1 MPAGALAKIGDNLPG
16 GVRPP
21 LASGCAAKYRRRM
34 NRTRHTNTAC
44 ARAGLS
50 VPLAALAAMDGGR
63 QQHRL
68 ARLSVPLAVLAAMG
82 LAGPVTVAAQDV
94 AEFYGNRSITILV
107 GAGPGG
113 VTDTSARI
121 IAGYLEEIVPGSPTV
136 IVQNMPGGGSVTMA
150 NHIYRSAARDGTV
163 LGYSLP
169 AIVLAQL
176 MEPNRAKYDGRELSW
191 IGSAITSTNVIS
203 VLEGSPAMTLD
214 QALETEIILGATG
227 RGSLLYQLPALAR
240 ELLGLN
246 VRIITGYQGSA
257 EISLAMERGEVH
269 GQSAGLDYWSLARP
283 EWLSGGRLHHLVRI
297 GPPDA
302 RAPNTPH
309 IADLVATDRERA
321 LAEILEIGPNM
332 GWPLFAPPDLPA
344 DRLAALRAAF
354 SNTLQDE
361 AFAAAIL
368 TSMRA
373 PVTPRHGADLRM
385 FVENALD
392 TPEFVVAEAKE
403 LLGL

>member
-1 MPAGALAKIGDNLPG
+1 MIESKHRIA
-16 GVRPP
+16 P
-21 LASGCAAKYRRRM
+21 LV
-34 NRTRHTNTAC
+34 RTRG
-44 ARAGLS
+44 RA
-50 VPLAALAAMDGGR
+50 A
-63 QQHRL
+63 
-68 ARLSVPLAVLAAMG
+68 LAVLA
-82 LAGPVTVAAQDV
+82 VALSLGSTTAEAQEV
-94 AEFYGNRSITILV
+94 ADFYANRSITILV

-113 VTDTSARI
+113 ITDTSARI
-121 IAGYLEEIVPGSPTV
+121 IGGFLEELVPGRPSV

-150 NHIYRSAARDGTV
+150 NHIFRVAARNGTV

-169 AIVLAQL
+169 AIIVAQL
-176 MEPNRAKYDGRELSW
+176 MEPGRARYDGRELSW

-203 VLEGSPAMTLD
+203 VLAGSPATTTD

-227 RGSLLYQLPALAR
+227 RGSLLYQLPTMAR

-283 EWLSGGRLHHLVRI
+283 QWLEEERLHHLVRI

-302 RAPNTPH
+302 RAPGTPH
-309 IADLVATDRERA
+309 LMDLVATERERA

-332 GWPLFAPPDLPA
+332 GWPLFAPPELPA
-344 DRLAALRAAF
+344 DRLAALRGAF
-354 SNTLQDE
+354 AEMLGREDFDE
-361 AFAAAIL
+361 AIL
-368 TSMRA
+368 ISMRA
-373 PVTPRHGADLRM
+373 PVTPKQGAELQSI
-385 FVENALD
+385 VEDALN
-392 TPEFVVAEAKE
+392 TPESVVAEAKE

>member
-1 MPAGALAKIGDNLPG
+1 MNCLRRIIRVCIRSVGTRLPVALVTAW
-16 GVRPP
+16 
-21 LASGCAAKYRRRM
+21 LAS
-34 NRTRHTNTAC
+34 
-44 ARAGLS
+44 L
-50 VPLAALAAMDGGR
+50 P
-63 QQHRL
+63 
-68 ARLSVPLAVLAAMG
+68 PAV
-82 LAGPVTVAAQDV
+82 AQDV
-94 AEFYGNRSITILV
+94 AEFYSNRSITILV

-113 VTDTSARI
+113 ITDITARI
-121 IAGYLEEIVPGSPTV
+121 IAGFLEETVPGEPTV

-150 NHIYRSAARDGTV
+150 NHIFRVAARDGTV

-169 AIVLAQL
+169 AIIVAQL
-176 MEPNRAKYDGRELSW
+176 MEPNRARYDGRELSW
-191 IGSAITSTNVIS
+191 VGSAITSTNVIS
-203 VLEGSPAMTLD
+203 VLAGSPATTMD

-227 RGSLLYQLPALAR
+227 RGSLLYQLPTMAR

-283 EWLSGGRLHHLVRI
+283 QWLAEERLHHLVRI

-302 RAPNTPH
+302 RAPGTPH
-309 IADLVATDRERA
+309 LIDLLATDRERA
-321 LAEILEIGPNM
+321 LADILEIGPNM

-344 DRLAALRAAF
+344 DRLAALRGAF
-354 SNTLQDE
+354 AEMLERE
-361 AFAAAIL
+361 AFAEAIL

-373 PVTPRHGADLRM
+373 PVTPKQGAELQSI
-385 FVENALD
+385 VEDALN
-392 TPEFVVAEAKE
+392 TPETVVAEAKE

>member
-1 MPAGALAKIGDNLPG
+1 M
-16 GVRPP
+16 
-21 LASGCAAKYRRRM
+21 KYRINSRV
-34 NRTRHTNTAC
+34 RTHGSAT
-44 ARAGLS
+44 
-50 VPLAALAAMDGGR
+50 P
-63 QQHRL
+63 
-68 ARLSVPLAVLAAMG
+68 AVLAAVLVLG
-82 LAGPVTVAAQDV
+82 PALANAQDV
-94 AEFYGNRSITILV
+94 ADFYANRSITILV

-113 VTDTSARI
+113 ITDTSARLI
-121 IAGYLEEIVPGSPTV
+121 GGFLEELVPGGPSV

-169 AIVLAQL
+169 AVIVAQL
-176 MEPNRAKYDGRELSW
+176 MEPGRARYDGRELSW

-203 VLEGSPAMTLD
+203 VLAGSPATTVN

-227 RGSLLYQLPALAR
+227 RGSLLYQLPTMAR
-240 ELLGLN
+240 ELLGLDI
-246 VRIITGYQGSA
+246 RIITGYQGSA

-269 GQSAGLDYWSLARP
+269 GQAAGLDYWSLARP
-283 EWLSGGRLHHLVRI
+283 QWLAEERLRHLVRI

-302 RAPNTPH
+302 RAPGTPH
-309 IADLVATDRERA
+309 LIDLVATDRERA

-344 DRLAALRAAF
+344 DRLAALR
-354 SNTLQDE
+354 E
-361 AFAAAIL
+361 AFAELLGIEAFAKAIL

-373 PVTPRHGADLRM
+373 PVTPKRGAELQSI
-385 FVENALD
+385 VEDALN
-392 TPEFVVAEAKE
+392 TPESVVAEAKD

>member
-1 MPAGALAKIGDNLPG
+1 MIESKHRIAPRI
-16 GVRPP
+16 R
-21 LASGCAAKYRRRM
+21 
-34 NRTRHTNTAC
+34 
-44 ARAGLS
+44 AR
-50 VPLAALAAMDGGR
+50 GR
-63 QQHRL
+63 S
-68 ARLSVPLAVLAAMG
+68 ALAVLAVVQSLGSA
-82 LAGPVTVAAQDV
+82 AVEAQDV
-94 AEFYGNRSITILV
+94 ADFYANRSITILV

-113 VTDTSARI
+113 ITDTSARI
-121 IAGYLEEIVPGSPTV
+121 IGGFLEELVPGGPSV

-150 NHIYRSAARDGTV
+150 NHVFRVAARDGTM

-169 AIVLAQL
+169 AIIVAQL
-176 MEPNRAKYDGRELSW
+176 MEPDRARYDGRELSW
-191 IGSAITSTNVIS
+191 VGSAITSTNVIT
-203 VLEGSPAMTLD
+203 VLAGSPATTLD

-227 RGSLLYQLPALAR
+227 RGSLLYQLPTMAR

-283 EWLSGGRLHHLVRI
+283 QWLAEERLHHLVRI

-302 RAPNTPH
+302 RAPGTPH
-309 IADLVATDRERA
+309 LIDLVATDRERA

-332 GWPLFAPPDLPA
+332 GWPLFAPPGLPA
-344 DRLAALRAAF
+344 DRLAALRGAF
-354 SNTLQDE
+354 AEMLERE
-361 AFAAAIL
+361 AFTEAIL

-373 PVTPRHGADLRM
+373 PVTPKQG
-385 FVENALD
+385 VELQSIVEDALN
-392 TPEFVVAEAKE
+392 TPESVVAEAKE